1 MASAD
6 IVILIMILLS
16 SVIGLVRGLFK
27 ELISL
32 VVWFAAVVLALYFSS
47 AMGDALSGQI
57 ADESIRTVVGFF
69 IIFLAT
75 LIVGGIVQVLVKQ
88 LISSTGLTG
97 TDRFLGFLFGSARG
111 VLICIVALIALQ
123 SFEIEAGWWEESR
136 IIPELLAFEEDVLEL
151 MGKARDA
158 VVEVTEEV
166 GAEPDRKHVEGI

>member
-6 IVILIMILLS
+6 IVILILILLS

-32 VVWFAAVVLALYFSS
+32 VVWFAAVMLALYFSS

-57 ADESIRTVVGFF
+57 EDESIRMVVGFF

-111 VLICIVALIALQ
+111 VLICIVALIALK
-123 SFEIEAGWWEESR
+123 SFEIEAAWWQESR
-136 IIPELLAFEEDVLEL
+136 IIPELLAFEEDVLGL
-151 MGKARDA
+151 MGKAREV
-158 VVEVTEEV
+158 VVEATGE
-166 GAEPDRKHVEGI
+166 A

>member
-6 IVILIMILLS
+6 IVILILILLS

-32 VVWFAAVVLALYFSS
+32 VVWFAAVMLALYFSS

-75 LIVGGIVQVLVKQ
+75 LIVGGIVQVLVKS

-123 SFEIEAGWWEESR
+123 SFEIEADWWQESE
-136 IIPELLAFEEDVLEL
+136 IIPELLAFEQDVLEL
-151 MGKARDA
+151 MGKARD
-158 VVEVTEEV
+158 VVVDVTTEVSEEV
-166 GAEPDRKHVEGI
+166 

>member
-6 IVILIMILLS
+6 IVILIIILLS

-32 VVWFAAVVLALYFSS
+32 LVWFAAVMLALYFST

-57 ADESIRTVVGFF
+57 ADESVRTVVGFF

-111 VLICIVALIALQ
+111 VLICIVALIALK
-123 SFEIEAGWWEESR
+123 SFEIEADWWQDSE
-136 IIPELLAFEEDVLEL
+136 IIPELLAFEQDVLEL
-151 MGKARDA
+151 MGKARD
-158 VVEVTEEV
+158 VVVDVTADVSEE
-166 GAEPDRKHVEGI
+166 A

>member
-32 VVWFAAVVLALYFSS
+32 LVWFAAVMLALYFSS

-57 ADESIRTVVGFF
+57 ADESIRMVVGFF

-111 VLICIVALIALQ
+111 VLICIVALIALK
-123 SFEIEAGWWEESR
+123 SFEIEAQWWQSSE
-136 IIPELLAFEEDVLEL
+136 IIPELLAFEQDVLEL
-151 MGKARDA
+151 MGKARDV
-158 VVEVTEEV
+158 VVEATTETEEV
-166 GAEPDRKHVEGI
+166 

>member
-6 IVILIMILLS
+6 IVILILILLS

-32 VVWFAAVVLALYFSS
+32 LVWFAAVMLALYFSGP
-47 AMGDALSGQI
+47 MGDALSGQI
-57 ADESIRTVVGFF
+57 QDESIQTVVGFF

-88 LISSTGLTG
+88 LVSSTGLTG

-111 VLICIVALIALQ
+111 VLICIVALIALK
-123 SFEIEAGWWEESR
+123 SFEIEAAWWQESR
-136 IIPELLAFEEDVLEL
+136 IIPELLAFEEDVLDL
-151 MGKARDA
+151 MGKAREV
-158 VVEVTEEV
+158 VVEATETE
-166 GAEPDRKHVEGI
+166 H

>member
-6 IVILIMILLS
+6 IVILILILLS

-32 VVWFAAVVLALYFSS
+32 LVWFAAVMLALYFSGP
-47 AMGDALSGQI
+47 MGDALSGQI
-57 ADESIRTVVGFF
+57 QDESIQTVVGFF

-88 LISSTGLTG
+88 LVSSTGLTG

-111 VLICIVALIALQ
+111 VLICIVALIALK
-123 SFEIEAGWWEESR
+123 SFEIEAAWWQESR
-136 IIPELLAFEEDVLEL
+136 IIPELLAFEEDVLDL
-151 MGKARDA
+151 MGKAREA
-158 VVEVTEEV
+158 VVEATETE
-166 GAEPDRKHVEGI
+166 H

>member
-1 MASAD
+1 MANAD
-6 IVILIMILLS
+6 IVILIIVLLS
-16 SVIGLVRGLFK
+16 SVIGLMRGLFK

-32 VVWFAAVVLALYFSS
+32 LVWFAAVMLALYFSA

-75 LIVGGIVQVLVKQ
+75 LILGGIVQMLVKQ

-111 VLICIVALIALQ
+111 VLVCIVGLIALQ
-123 SFEIEAGWWEESR
+123 SFELEAGWWTESR
-136 IIPELLAFEEDVLEL
+136 IIPELLAFEDDVLEL
-151 MGKARDA
+151 MGKARD
-158 VVEVTEEV
+158 VVTEVTEEV
-166 GAEPDRKHVEGI
+166 

>member
-6 IVILIMILLS
+6 IVILIIVLLS
-16 SVIGLVRGLFK
+16 SVIGLLRGLFK

-32 VVWFAAVVLALYFSS
+32 VVWFSAVLLALYFST

-57 ADESIRTVVGFF
+57 ADESARSVVGFF

-75 LIVGGIVQVLVKQ
+75 LIFGGIVQVLVKQ

-123 SFEIEAGWWEESR
+123 SFEIEAAWWQESE
-136 IIPELLAFEEDVLEL
+136 IIPELLAFEQDVLEL
-151 MGKARDA
+151 MGKARDV
-158 VVEVTEEV
+158 VVEAAAE
-166 GAEPDRKHVEGI
+166 GAREA

>member
-6 IVILIMILLS
+6 IVILIIVLLS

-32 VVWFAAVVLALYFSS
+32 LIWFAAVMLALYFST
-47 AMGDALSGQI
+47 AIGDALSGQI
-57 ADESIRTVVGFF
+57 ADESVRTVVGLC

-111 VLICIVALIALQ
+111 VLICIVALIGLK
-123 SFEIEAGWWEESR
+123 SFEIEAAWWQESE
-136 IIPELLAFEEDVLEL
+136 IIPELLAFEQDVLEL
-151 MGKARDA
+151 MGKARDV
-158 VVEVTEEV
+158 VVEATTEVAEEV
-166 GAEPDRKHVEGI
+166 

>member
-32 VVWFAAVVLALYFSS
+32 MVWFAAIMLALYFSS

-57 ADESIRTVVGFF
+57 ADESARTAVGFF

-111 VLICIVALIALQ
+111 VLICIVALIALK
-123 SFEIEAGWWEESR
+123 SFEIEAEWWQESE
-136 IIPELLAFEEDVLEL
+136 IIPELLAFEQDVLEL
-151 MGKARDA
+151 MGKARDV
-158 VVEVTEEV
+158 VVEATAEGTGEV
-166 GAEPDRKHVEGI
+166 

>member
-32 VVWFAAVVLALYFSS
+32 VVWFAAVMLALYFSE

-57 ADESIRTVVGFF
+57 ADASVRTVVGFF

-111 VLICIVALIALQ
+111 VLICIVALIALK
-123 SFEIEAGWWEESR
+123 SFEIEADWWENSE
-136 IIPELLAFEEDVLEL
+136 IIPELLAFEQDVLEL
-151 MGKARDA
+151 MGKARD
-158 VVEVTEEV
+158 VVVDVTTEVSED
-166 GAEPDRKHVEGI
+166 A

>member
-6 IVILIMILLS
+6 IVILIIVLLS

-32 VVWFAAVVLALYFSS
+32 LVWFAAVMLALYFSS

-57 ADESIRTVVGFF
+57 EDESVRMVVGFF

-75 LIVGGIVQVLVKQ
+75 LILGGIVQVLVKQ

-111 VLICIVALIALQ
+111 VLVCIVGLIALK
-123 SFEIEAGWWEESR
+123 SFEIEAEWWHESR

-151 MGKARDA
+151 MGKARDV
-158 VVEVTEEV
+158 VVEVSEE
-166 GAEPDRKHVEGI
+166 A